1 MMLLRELWTGTNVE
15 EEVKSTYQYVLE
27 LHQRLEE
34 TCVLAH
40 DSLSKAKIRQKH
52 YYDKKAH
59 SRAFNAGDQVLLLL
73 PTDNNKLIMQWKGP
87 FTVLDKIAPNDY
99 RIDLNGKPRVFH
111 ANMLKLYLCRGQ
123 QVSEDSVVAAQAV
136 VTIQDEEEEQCSSR
150 DVMFYP
156 INGSETWKDV
166 QVNQELDQ
174 VKINQVWKVIEE
186 YSHVFTDCPGKT
198 DLIECHIDVFDET
211 PVRQKPYPVPFSIR
225 ESMRAEVE
233 KMEKLGVIEESQSD
247 YCSPSIIVRKP
258 DGSHRY
264 CIDFRKLN
272 ALSMLDSEPI
282 PNQEAIIARLG
293 KYKFFTKMDLSK
305 GFWQIPI
312 ALEDRHRT
320 AFATERGLRQ
330 FVTMP
335 FGLVNA
341 SSVFCRMMRKLLDG
355 VDNADSYI
363 DDLVIYTDT
372 WEDHLAVLK
381 KVLERL
387 KQHNLT
393 ARPSKCFVGFQEVDF
408 LGQKIGQGFVK
419 PQGDKI
425 NKILNVERPQTKK
438 ELRSYIG
445 MISYHRKFVPSFADK
460 AKPLTDMLAKSR
472 PTKLIWSDEA
482 EESFQFFRDV
492 LSSPPILRL
501 PDLSKTMVLA
511 VDSSGTGIGGVLM
524 QEHDGKY
531 CPVMYISRKLKL
543 AETLHPFLYGK
554 DFILLSDHQPLVHL
568 NSSKKNN
575 SRVFRWAL
583 DLQVYRFIVK
593 LIKGSDNRVADYLMS
608 CIGENQEKKDK
619 LFG

>member
-1 MMLLRELWTGTNVE
+1 
-15 EEVKSTYQYVLE
+15 
-27 LHQRLEE
+27 
-34 TCVLAH
+34 
-40 DSLSKAKIRQKH
+40 
-52 YYDKKAH
+52 
-59 SRAFNAGDQVLLLL
+59 
-73 PTDNNKLIMQWKGP
+73 
-87 FTVLDKIAPNDY
+87 
-99 RIDLNGKPRVFH
+99 
-111 ANMLKLYLCRGQ
+111 
-123 QVSEDSVVAAQAV
+123 
-136 VTIQDEEEEQCSSR
+136 
-150 DVMFYP
+150 
-156 INGSETWKDV
+156 
-166 QVNQELDQ
+166 
-174 VKINQVWKVIEE
+174 
-186 YSHVFTDCPGKT
+186 
-198 DLIECHIDVFDET
+198 
-211 PVRQKPYPVPFSIR
+211 
-225 ESMRAEVE
+225 
-233 KMEKLGVIEESQSD
+233 
-247 YCSPSIIVRKP
+247 
-258 DGSHRY
+258 
-264 CIDFRKLN
+264 
-272 ALSMLDSEPI
+272 MLDSEPI

-355 VDNADSYI
+355 VENADSYI

-372 WEDHLAVLK
+372 WEDHLVVLK

-531 CPVMYISRKLKL
+531 CPVMYISRKLKPAETRYSTIERECL
-543 AETLHPFLYGK
+543 ALVWAVKTLHPFLYGK
-554 DFILLSDHQPLVHL
+554 DFILLSDHQPLVYL
-568 NSSKKNN
+568 NSSKMNN
-575 SRVFRWAL
+575 SRVLRWAL
-583 DLQVYRFIVK
+583 DLQVYRFTVK
-593 LIKGSDNRVADYLMS
+593 VIKGSDNCVADYLS
-608 CIGENQEKKDK
+608 RCGRD
-619 LFG
+619 